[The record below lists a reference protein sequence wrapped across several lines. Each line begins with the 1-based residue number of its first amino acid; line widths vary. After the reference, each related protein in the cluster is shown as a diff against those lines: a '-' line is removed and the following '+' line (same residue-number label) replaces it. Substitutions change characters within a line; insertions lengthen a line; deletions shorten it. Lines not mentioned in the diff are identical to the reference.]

1 MVAMANLLPV
11 VDLECTDG
19 RHRVGI
25 FSHKRLSKS
34 VGNST
39 AAFVLAILEGSTK
52 PGVWFPEEPEGIA
65 IEARETLLSRA
76 TQGTIN
82 FVMDK
87 APWMVETAP
96 KELGFGIY
104 G

>member
-1 MVAMANLLPV
+1 MDFQEFLRDRSKVQQLVQLFDPLVRAV
-11 VDLECTDG
+11 DQISGECVSIRVDLECTDG

-52 PGVWFPEEPEGIA
+52 PGVWFPEEV
-65 IEARETLLSRA
+65 L
-76 TQGTIN
+76 
-82 FVMDK
+82 
-87 APWMVETAP
+87 
-96 KELGFGIY
+96 
-104 G
+104 